1 MESICRHCGEDFTLP
16 DSQRTRTALRCP
28 HCQSLA
34 RPGVRYRRCA
44 VCGASYLEGDRC
56 PYADEHPPLAELPVE
71 YFAGLHAQYVKSR
84 SNGNGHDGNSNGHST
99 GNGHANGNGYVNGNG
114 YPANGSAQR
123 SNGNGYPANGSAQRN
138 NGQRAIPKS
147 LAPAVYLNA
156 DGQVQGSNMGVG
168 GIYAYVPQFHVPTI
182 MPVEIR
188 ETATVQYTVD
198 EDLSDFDDGAEPIS
212 VAEETPVEEA
222 PAPSSKIDWDNPPY
236 EVINDPKRMAE
247 VMHLLLAEKVL
258 AVDTETSGLDPY
270 TEDLLLLQIS
280 TAEMGYIFDIAGGTN
295 GGRKLDIGPLRQVL
309 ENQGILKL
317 LQNAKFDYKFLKQRA
332 NIELVNIYDTML
344 AERVLTSGVSREIS
358 LKNLSHQYLE
368 LPLDKAERANFIG
381 MKPGTAYSEDLLK
394 YAIRD
399 VLILFPIYEQ
409 QMPKLKKLK
418 LWRTAQLEFDCIPA
432 VGDMELAGCLINVDK
447 WKEIIEGVKVLRD
460 QAAAELLEILEPT
473 IAQTTMFGVSSINL
487 NSNLQLI
494 ECFAKLGVP
503 LPDTM
508 ESTLIKYDHPA
519 IKKLLTYREHEKT
532 LSAFG
537 EKFLQ
542 LISPV
547 TGRIHPDFSQHGADT
562 GRFSCSNPNVQ
573 QIPATSDFRS
583 CFIPAPGYKLI
594 TCDYSQAELRILAE
608 LSGDP
613 AFIEAF
619 SSGGDLHA
627 LTASQMFQ
635 VPLEDVDKSMRGK
648 AKAINFGLA
657 YGRGAGSLALTLG
670 VDVDEAKRLIE
681 QYFKAYS
688 GVQRWLDN
696 AARSALKKGYS
707 ETPIG
712 RKRFFTK
719 PDPESP
725 NYNSDRA
732 SIERQG
738 KNAPIQGANADMT
751 KTALI
756 FLKKTLQGYDARVVN
771 TVHDEIVVE
780 AREDQA
786 EVVCGIV
793 EKAMIEAGEEILKKV
808 PVKADP
814 HIGDYWSK

>member
-1 MESICRHCGEDFTLP
+1 MESFCRHCGEDFTLP
-16 DSQRTRTALRCP
+16 DSQSSRAALRCP
-28 HCQSLA
+28 YCHALA
-34 RPGVRYRRCA
+34 PSAVLYRRCE
-44 VCGASYLEGDRC
+44 VCDTLYRPDYQAC
-56 PYADEHPPLAELPVE
+56 PHTDEHPALAELPAE
-71 YFAGLHAQYVKSR
+71 YYAALYQQYVHAQGNGNGHTNGNGQANGNGR
-84 SNGNGHDGNSNGHST
+84 SNGNGDHA
-99 GNGHANGNGYVNGNG
+99 NGHANGNAAANAQRRGPQPVEPHRYLD
-114 YPANGSAQR
+114 ANGRVMGRNESA
-123 SNGNGYPANGSAQRN
+123 
-138 NGQRAIPKS
+138 
-147 LAPAVYLNA
+147 
-156 DGQVQGSNMGVG
+156 G
-168 GIYAYVPQFHVPTI
+168 GIYAYVPIFIVPRIVT
-182 MPVEIR
+182 VEIR
-188 ETATVQYTVD
+188 EQAAAEYVV
-198 EDLSDFDDGAEPIS
+198 EDDVADFDDSAAPNELASEEDNAEVSP
-212 VAEETPVEEA
+212 
-222 PAPSSKIDWDNPPY
+222 PAVSKVDWENPPY
-236 EVINDPKRMAE
+236 ELINDPKRMAE
-247 VMHLLLAEKVL
+247 VMHLLRQEKVL
-258 AVDTETSGLDPY
+258 AVDTETTGLDPY
-270 TEDLLLLQIS
+270 TCELLLLQIS
-280 TAEMGYIFDIAGGTN
+280 TAEMGYIFDVAGGS
-295 GGRKLDIGPLRQVL
+295 GRKLDIGPLRQVL
-309 ENQGILKL
+309 EDPNILKL
-317 LQNAKFDYKFLKQRA
+317 LQNAKFDYKFLKLGA

-358 LKNLSHQYLE
+358 LKNLAHQYVG
-368 LPLDKAERANFIG
+368 LPLDKTERASFIG
-381 MKPGTAYSEDLLK
+381 MKPGAPYSDEQLS

-409 QMPKLKKLK
+409 QKPKLKKTK
-418 LWRTAQLEFDCIPA
+418 LERTAKLEFDCIPA
-432 VGDMELAGCLINVDK
+432 VGDLELAGCAVNVEK

-460 QAAAELLEILEPT
+460 QAAAELLAILEPT
-473 IAQTTMFGVSSINL
+473 VPQQGMFGVSIVNL
-487 NSNLQLI
+487 NSNQQLM
-494 ECFAKLGVP
+494 ECFAKLGVN

-508 ESTLIKYDHPA
+508 ESTLVKYDHPA
-519 IKKLLTYREHEKT
+519 IKMLLTYREHEKT

-583 CFIPAPGYKLI
+583 CFVPAPGYKLI

-608 LSGDP
+608 LSSDP
-613 AFIEAF
+613 GFIEAF
-619 SSGGDLHA
+619 VSDGDLHT

-635 VPLEDVDKSMRGK
+635 VPLEQVDKSMRGK

-657 YGRGAGSLALTLG
+657 YGRGPGSLAITLG
-670 VDVDEAKRLIE
+670 VDVDEAKRLID

-688 GVQRWLDN
+688 GVQRWLEA

-712 RKRFFTK
+712 RKRFFAK

-756 FLKKTLQGYDARVVN
+756 FLKQALKGFDARIVN

-786 EVVCGIV
+786 EVVCQIV
-793 EKAMIEAGEEILKKV
+793 EREMIRAGEEILKKV
-808 PVKADP
+808 PIKADA